1 MMGCLVPRRECSC
14 QAEKRAKE
22 KLTKEH
28 LAKEQLA
35 KEQAALLDADKDKE
49 LGQTERQE
57 DGRRNRLFGFGI
69 LKNLFGSTNL
79 NLGSANSSNS
89 KTRVKSGAYRALA
102 QEEPQGT
109 VNSDLEDLATSP
121 GSILATSPGS
131 MASAASLGSRMSTTG
146 TESPAVVPGRL
157 PTIVSLR

>member
-22 KLTKEH
+22 KLNKEKLTKEH

-35 KEQAALLDADKDKE
+35 KEQAALLDTDKDKE
-49 LGQTERQE
+49 AGQTERQE
-57 DGRRNRLFGFGI
+57 DGRRNRLFGFGM
-69 LKNLFGSTNL
+69 LKSLFGSTNL
-79 NLGSANSSNS
+79 NLGCANSSNS

-121 GSILATSPGS
+121 GS